1 MSRIA
6 IGVDVGG
13 SGIKGAPVNLE
24 NGELTADRY
33 RLATPQP
40 ATPDSIGE
48 IAAKVITFWSP
59 KPHTPIGVA
68 FPGVVQKGVV
78 RTAANVDPAWIGT
91 NLKDVIRKHSG
102 YDVHV
107 MNDADAAGFGEYA
120 YGAARH
126 EDGLVLMVTLGT
138 GIGTALISD
147 GRLVPNSEL
156 GHLIVD
162 GVDAEEYA
170 AESARDRH
178 GLGWEE
184 WASHVDRFLGEM
196 ERLLWPD
203 LIIIGGGVSKDYKEF
218 LPLLHLRAP
227 VVPAALFN
235 NAGIVGAAAAAA
247 EELRRAVKRAERKT
261 IKHPRRA
268 SDPEWAKAPEP

>member
-6 IGVDVGG
+6 IGVDIGG
-13 SGIKGAPVNLE
+13 SGIKGAPVDLSSGNLM
-24 NGELTADRY
+24 ADRY

-40 ATPDSIGE
+40 STPDSIGE
-48 IAAKVITFWSP
+48 IAAKVITYWSP
-59 KPHTPIGVA
+59 KSHTPIGVT
-68 FPGVVQKGVV
+68 FPAVVQKGIV

-91 NLKDVIRKHSG
+91 NLRDVIREHSG

-156 GHLIVD
+156 GHLLID
-162 GVDAEEYA
+162 GVDAEEFA

-178 GLGWEE
+178 DLGWKE
-184 WASHVDRFLGEM
+184 WAGYVGKFLAEM

-203 LIIIGGGVSKDYKEF
+203 LIIIGGGVSKDYEEF
-218 LPLLHLRAP
+218 LPYFDLRAP

-235 NAGIVGAAAAAA
+235 NAGIVGAAALAA
-247 EELRRAVKRAERKT
+247 EEQRRAVKRAERRTVKLPP
-261 IKHPRRA
+261 K
-268 SDPEWAKAPEP
+268 DG

>member
-1 MSRIA
+1 MTQIA

-24 NGELTADRY
+24 IGELTADRH
-33 RLATPQP
+33 RIVTPQP
-40 ATPDSIGE
+40 ATP
-48 IAAKVITFWSP
+48 AAVGAMVAEVISFWSP
-59 KPHTPIGVA
+59 EKDTPIGVA
-68 FPGVVQKGVV
+68 FPGVVQHGVV
-78 RTAANVDPAWIGT
+78 RTAANVDAAWIGT
-91 NLKDVIRKHSG
+91 DLRDVIKEHSG

-147 GRLVPNSEL
+147 GRLVPNTEL
-156 GHLIVD
+156 GHLLIN

-178 GLGWEE
+178 GLGWAE
-184 WASHVDRFLGEM
+184 WAGHVERYLAEM

-203 LIIIGGGVSKDYKEF
+203 LIVIGGGVSKDYEEF
-218 LPLLHLRAP
+218 LPFIHTRAP

-247 EELRRAVKRAERKT
+247 EEVRRAVKRAERKT
-261 IKHPRRA
+261 VKR
-268 SDPEWAKAPEP
+268 

>member
-1 MSRIA
+1 MSKIA
-6 IGVDVGG
+6 IGIDIGG
-13 SGIKGAPVNLE
+13 SGIKGAPVDL
-24 NGELTADRY
+24 GSGKLTADRY

-40 ATPDSIGE
+40 ATPDAVGE
-48 IAAKVITFWSP
+48 TAAKVITFWSP
-59 KPHTPIGVA
+59 KSDTAIGVT

-91 NLKDVIRKHSG
+91 NLRDVIREHSG
-102 YDVHV
+102 FDVHV

-120 YGAARH
+120 YGAART

-156 GHLIVD
+156 GHLLVD

-178 GLGWEE
+178 GLGWKE
-184 WASHVDRFLGEM
+184 WASHVGRFLGEM

-203 LIIIGGGVSKDYKEF
+203 LIIIGGGVSKEYEQF
-218 LPLLHLRAP
+218 LPFFDLRAP

-235 NAGIVGAAAAAA
+235 NAGIVGAAAAAV
-247 EELRRAVKRAERKT
+247 EEQRRAVKRAAR
-261 IKHPRRA
+261 H
-268 SDPEWAKAPEP
+268 S

>member
-1 MSRIA
+1 MTKIA
-6 IGVDVGG
+6 IGVDIGG
-13 SGIKGAPVNLE
+13 SGIKGAPVDLAT
-24 NGELTADRY
+24 GKLTADRY
-33 RLATPQP
+33 RLVTPQP
-40 ATPDSIGE
+40 ATPEAVGE
-48 IAAKVITFWSP
+48 TTAKVIAFWDP
-59 KPHTPIGVA
+59 KPDTPIGVT

-78 RTAANVDPAWIGT
+78 RTAANVDPAWVDT
-91 NLKDVIRKHSG
+91 NLRDVIRERSG
-102 YDVHV
+102 FEVHV

-147 GRLVPNSEL
+147 GRLVPNTEL
-156 GHLIVD
+156 GHLFID
-162 GVDAEEYA
+162 GLDAEEFA

-178 GLGWEE
+178 HLSWKE
-184 WASHVDRFLGEM
+184 WAGYVGTFLSEM

-203 LIIIGGGVSKDYKEF
+203 LIIIGGGVSKDYEEF
-218 LPLLHLRAP
+218 LPFFDLRAP

-247 EELRRAVKRAERKT
+247 EEKRRVVKRAAR
-261 IKHPRRA
+261 H
-268 SDPEWAKAPEP
+268 S